1 MGGTKGYRSYRGRG
15 SKGKAALAA
24 VLVLVI
30 VAALGFL
37 WVQEYIVYDADGG
50 AHLELPWQTGR
61 RLPPRRKTP
70 KRMWRSL
77 SRSRRDPQSWRPF
90 PWWGHP

>member
-30 VAALGFL
+30 VAALAGETHRAGGLFRGRDTPDPVRL
-37 WVQEYIVYDADGG
+37 AGDLDGG
-50 AHLELPWQTGR
+50 HCDV
-61 RLPPRRKTP
+61 
-70 KRMWRSL
+70 RSCL
-77 SRSRRDPQSWRPF
+77 
-90 PWWGHP
+90 